1 MGIVLWAMSISGY
14 AQSISYFKIQEASS
28 IPTDLNYNTEVTIPT
43 SPSFKLSISPDVD
56 TSTHFY
62 NFSSALHVVTSEGDF
77 VLSVGNGSFD
87 TTPPSPGSTK
97 TVNKSLGLTTKGSYI
112 LPGYFISSYLVYDH
126 SQNSD
131 VLHYRISGNVNSSTG
146 SLNGTVDPNTYYS
159 TQTVFT
165 VSALNNPTQYV
176 FTNVQSSSGSDY
188 MQILTNI
195 YNELLAQG
203 LTLDDLYNELLDQ
216 GISLDSLVDSV
227 SFLQSS
233 ICYDMPSPVDTN
245 YYLTTCS
252 FSSLNSNLYNF
263 NLNPCLAQFRFK
275 EPFSNVETVS
285 FKRPSSG
292 KIMLLY
298 SRLGSSTVFDR
309 LELFNNDVFVPRTSF
324 AVDDTF
330 GFVYYDLSYF
340 PADSFFDLSF
350 RVVYG
355 NDISLGIYEYR
366 ISANDI
372 LEYMKEQWGST
383 QPSTDSLDSTISATG
398 DMQSDINFIDDNA
411 FTDFSGAYDHTGI
424 SAFSWTVFSGMSVFS
439 SIVNKFYFA
448 LPSEFSLYITA
459 VLIVG
464 VIAVLLS
471 AVGRI
476 IKKGGD

>member
-1 MGIVLWAMSISGY
+1 MGIVFWAMSISGY
-14 AQSISYFKIQEASS
+14 CVSFTGYENNTFSYVLMQSSDAGIGSDTVDYCDIDFSGITLSFLMANLDSGSSYISTQGWYKLIVDTTEGSFVMRSGNLSLSSSVTSIQTKTYTLGSGSYSLPGAFVSIRLEGSYFITMLNGSS
-28 IPTDLNYNTEVTIPT
+28 SY
-43 SPSFKLSISPDVD
+43 
-56 TSTHFY
+56 Y
-62 NFSSALHVVTSEGDF
+62 YQFSSASI
-77 VLSVGNGSFD
+77 NGWSKVD
-87 TTPPSPGSTK
+87 VQGS
-97 TVNKSLGLTTKGSYI
+97 
-112 LPGYFISSYLVYDH
+112 SSD
-126 SQNSD
+126 
-131 VLHYRISGNVNSSTG
+131 
-146 SLNGTVDPNTYYS
+146 YS
-159 TQTVFT
+159 T
-165 VSALNNPTQYV
+165 
-176 FTNVQSSSGSDY
+176 
-188 MQILTNI
+188 ILTQI
-195 YNELLAQG
+195 YNELVVQG
-203 LTLDDLYNELLDQ
+203 LSLDDLYNELLDQ

-263 NLNPCLAQFRFK
+263 NLNPCFAQFRFK

-309 LELFNNDVFVPRTSF
+309 LDLFYNDVYVPRISL
-324 AVDDTF
+324 ALDDTF
-330 GFVYYDLSYF
+330 GFIYYDLSSF
-340 PADSFFDLSF
+340 PVDSFFDLSF

-366 ISANDI
+366 ISSNDI
-372 LEYMKEQWGST
+372 LEYMMEQWSST
-383 QPSTDSLDSTISATG
+383 QPSTDSLDSSISDTG
-398 DMQSDINFIDDNA
+398 DMQSDINVIEDTV
-411 FTDFSGAYDHTGI
+411 FTDFTGAFDHTGI
-424 SAFSWTVFSGMSVFS
+424 AAFSWTVFSGMSVFS

-464 VIAVLLS
+464 VIAVLIS